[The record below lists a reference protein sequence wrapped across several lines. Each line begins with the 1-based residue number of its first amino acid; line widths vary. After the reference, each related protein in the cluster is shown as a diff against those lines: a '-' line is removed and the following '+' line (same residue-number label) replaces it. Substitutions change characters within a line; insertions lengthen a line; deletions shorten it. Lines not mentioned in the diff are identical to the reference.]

1 MSTEDMKAGF
11 FVSTAVAIA
20 LAVMVVIGM
29 GRISDLES
37 EITDLEEGKPAKSSG
52 DARPSTQ
59 RPVGRVLPTN
69 SQGPAKSGRE
79 EAKTESPT
87 EGEATKAEKSPE
99 EMIGALM
106 KAFSE
111 SEAGQK
117 MAQAENVKR
126 AKRVF
131 KPLLAEF
138 NFSEEEE
145 EHFLII
151 AGAEAGS
158 DDELWGKLMF
168 AKKEDRETVMQ
179 EWEDASAQRQRE
191 MESFLNS
198 GEDWKRYQEYE
209 ARLPEYEQ
217 MNGLREAMEESGHPL
232 NEGQESQLVEVM
244 HSNRVQS
251 GISQRWE
258 GRGVLNQVS
267 QPGIVQRLETEWN
280 AGQGELNS
288 GVSQILSPDQV
299 QVFNVAQQEMLEE
312 VTQGLGFVEATFNRG
327 GGATPNDE

>member
-1 MSTEDMKAGF
+1 MCTKDMKTGF
-11 FVSTAVAIA
+11 FVLMAVAIA
-20 LAVMVVIGM
+20 LAVMVVMGM
-29 GRISDLES
+29 GKISNLKS
-37 EITDLEEGKPAKSSG
+37 EIAELKEGMPAKSSG
-52 DARPSTQ
+52 EARPSTP
-59 RPVGRVLPTN
+59 RPAGRVLPTK
-69 SQGPAKSGRE
+69 SEGSAKSGR
-79 EAKTESPT
+79 AAVKTESPT
-87 EGEATKAEKSPE
+87 EGEAAKAEQSPE

-117 MAQAENVKR
+117 MEQAENIKR

-138 NFSEEEE
+138 NFSDEEEG
-145 EHFLII
+145 HFLAL

-158 DDELWGKLMF
+158 DDGLWGKLMF

-198 GEDWKRYQEYE
+198 GEDWKRYQDYE

-217 MNGLREAMEESGHPL
+217 VNGLREAMEDAGHPL
-232 NEGQESQLVEVM
+232 NEDQESQLVEVM

-267 QPGIVQRLETEWN
+267 QPGIVQRLETDWN

-299 QVFNVAQQEMLEE
+299 QVFNVAQKEMLEE

-327 GGATPNDE
+327 GGATSDDE